1 MKKIISVVL
10 RKGGTGKT
18 TTLMALADGLAIRGE
33 KVLVIDLDSQM
44 NLSMLYGNFHLK
56 EKSIFNVLT
65 EKSFNIYDAIYSIPD
80 NYFNNI
86 EVKGKIDI
94 IPANSYVDQLD
105 KSLDEMMR
113 KEERLLR
120 AIQKLNPDDY
130 DYVLIDTG
138 PINVTNVV
146 ITNVIVASDEIILPA
161 RLEELSYKGIELI
174 LPRVEMVIE
183 EELNPELKI
192 NGILATQV
200 IGKRK
205 NTNKNLYN
213 KLIEYA
219 KKKNIYVYE
228 NYIRN
233 LEGVVAKQYVHESI
247 FNPKVFEKEI
257 IHKDGTVTK
266 RKFTAQ
272 SEIAKD
278 YNEFINEFLE
288 REEKYNAKI

>member
-18 TTLMALADGLAIRGE
+18 TTLMALADGLAIRGK

-65 EKSFNIYDAIYSIPD
+65 EKSFNIYDAIYNIPD
-80 NYFNNI
+80 DYFKNI

-205 NTNKNLYN
+205 NTNKNLYT

-233 LEGVVAKQYVHESI
+233 LEGVVAKQYIHESI

-288 REEKYNAKI
+288 REEN

>member
-65 EKSFNIYDAIYSIPD
+65 EKSFNIYDAIYNIPD
-80 NYFNNI
+80 DYFKNI

-233 LEGVVAKQYVHESI
+233 LEGVVAKQYIHESI

-288 REEKYNAKI
+288 REEK

>member
-80 NYFNNI
+80 NYFKNI
-86 EVKGKIDI
+86 DIKGKIDI

-105 KSLDEMMR
+105 KALDEMMR
-113 KEERLLR
+113 KEERLIR
-120 AIQKLNPDDY
+120 AIQKLNPGDY
-130 DYVLIDTG
+130 DYILIDTG
-138 PINVTNVV
+138 PINVTNIV
-146 ITNVIVASDEIILPA
+146 ITNVIVASDEILLPA

-174 LPRVEMVIE
+174 LPRIEMIIE

-205 NTNKNLYN
+205 NTNDNLYN
-213 KLIEYA
+213 RLKEYA
-219 KKKNIYVYE
+219 AKKNIYLYN

-233 LEGVVAKQYVHESI
+233 LEGVPAKQLAHESI
-247 FNPKVFEKEI
+247 FNPKVFEKDVI
-257 IHKDGTVTK
+257 KKDGTVTK
-266 RKFTAQ
+266 HRFTTQ

-278 YNEFINEFLE
+278 YNEFIDEFLE
-288 REEKYNAKI
+288 REERKDA

>member
-288 REEKYNAKI
+288 REEK

>member
-80 NYFNNI
+80 DYFKNI

-205 NTNKNLYN
+205 NTNKNLYT

-233 LEGVVAKQYVHESI
+233 LEGVVAKQYIHESI

-288 REEKYNAKI
+288 REEN

>member
-56 EKSIFNVLT
+56 EKSIFNVLI

-233 LEGVVAKQYVHESI
+233 LEGVVAKQYIHESI

-288 REEKYNAKI
+288 REEN